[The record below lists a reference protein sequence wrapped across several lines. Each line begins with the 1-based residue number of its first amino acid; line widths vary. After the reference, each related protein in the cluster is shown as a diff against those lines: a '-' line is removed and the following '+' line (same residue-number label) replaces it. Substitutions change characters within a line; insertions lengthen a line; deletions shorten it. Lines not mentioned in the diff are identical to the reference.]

1 MVEALL
7 LKPRQLTSS
16 RIITGRV
23 SRGLGLVSHAHRF
36 VRRLSAGEEE
46 ARIDK
51 EKKMER
57 NGSGG

>member
-1 MVEALL
+1 M
-7 LKPRQLTSS
+7 
-16 RIITGRV
+16 
-23 SRGLGLVSHAHRF
+23 GLVSHAHRF

-51 EKKMER
+51 EKKKMER